1 MLNIKQRQQNLQT
14 YYLFYNGKIDGI
26 EGVNTKKAYRS
37 FQKFVGITVD
47 GIYGRNT
54 NEKLVGVIKDLQ
66 GKLNSHGY
74 NLVVDG
80 IAGNNTINTIKDF
93 QKKNGL
99 AVDGIAGTNTFKK
112 LDNENRSSTKYRFPV
127 NYIYVSQT
135 YKSTHKA
142 VDLGWSSKYYGRN
155 QDIYAC
161 YDGTVIVNSYASDA
175 GNYVAIRHDNGDIS
189 RYLHLNSRSNLK
201 VGTRVQKGE
210 KVGIMGTTGRS
221 TGPHLHFDLTKNGS
235 RVNPLDY
242 LYVYSGQIVNSSSQS
257 LVRYI

>member
-74 NLVVDG
+74 NLV
-80 IAGNNTINTIKDF
+80 
-93 QKKNGL
+93 
-99 AVDGIAGTNTFKK
+99 VDGIAGTNTFKK

-189 RYLHLNSRSNLK
+189 RYLHLKSRSNLK
-201 VGTRVQKGE
+201 IGTRVQKGE